1 MLIDVGTPS
10 TQLLVS
16 CLYYGHSIAVE
27 VFRSPI
33 LSADSYS
40 MQISCK
46 AAEYMSLYKYLDK
59 PKHILHIGANWGQ
72 ETAEYIKEFKG
83 SLQSITYI
91 ECIPDMVKRLKEHTD
106 QYKHH
111 VEINNIEALV
121 SDSVG
126 SRVRFYI
133 ANNECGS
140 SSMYPPNPSVWAWA
154 HVSFNG
160 EIELTTTTCD
170 ALVENGT
177 LPKEYDT
184 LVLDTQGSELNV
196 LRGMG
201 RLLPSV
207 KQMIIEYSRRAFYKG
222 GVLLP
227 ELSHYLQS
235 NNMVPKFIP
244 TGDHGDAVFTRAQ

>member
-1 MLIDVGTPS
+1 MLVDVGNRG

-16 CLYYGHSIAVE
+16 CLYHGHSIAVE
-27 VFRSPI
+27 VFRSAI
-33 LSADSYS
+33 FSADSYS
-40 MQISCK
+40 LQISCA
-46 AAEYMSLYKYLDK
+46 AAEYMSIYKYLDK

-91 ECIPDMVKRLKEHTD
+91 ECIPDMVARLKEHTD
-106 QYKHH
+106 KYKDY
-111 VEINNIEALV
+111 VEINNIEAIV

-126 SRVRFYI
+126 TRVKFYI

-140 SSMYPPNPSVWAWA
+140 SSMYPPNPDEWAWA
-154 HVSFNG
+154 HVGFNG
-160 EIELTTTTCD
+160 EIELTTTTCN

-196 LRGMG
+196 LRGMT

-227 ELSHYLQS
+227 EL
-235 NNMVPKFIP
+235 
-244 TGDHGDAVFTRAQ
+244 

>member
-1 MLIDVGTPS
+1 MK
-10 TQLLVS
+10 
-16 CLYYGHSIAVE
+16 
-27 VFRSPI
+27 
-33 LSADSYS
+33 
-40 MQISCK
+40 ISCQD
-46 AAEYMSLYKYLDK
+46 AEYMSLYKYLDK

-91 ECIPDMVKRLKEHTD
+91 ECIPDMVTRLKEHTD
-106 QYKHH
+106 QYKHD

-126 SRVRFYI
+126 SRVKFYI

-140 SSMYPPNPSVWAWA
+140 SSMYPPNPSEWAWN

-170 ALVENGT
+170 ALVESGT

-201 RLLPSV
+201 KLLPSV

-227 ELSHYLQS
+227 ELSHFLES
-235 NNMVPKFIP
+235 NDMEPKFIP
-244 TGDHGDAVFTRAQ
+244 SGDHGDAVFIRAQ